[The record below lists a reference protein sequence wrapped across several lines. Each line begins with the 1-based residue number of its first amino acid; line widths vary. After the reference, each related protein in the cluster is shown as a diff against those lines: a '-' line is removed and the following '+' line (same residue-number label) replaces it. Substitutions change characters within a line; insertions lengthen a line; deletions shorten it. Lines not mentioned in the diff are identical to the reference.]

1 MTICHNI
8 KKEVLKLTKQIL
20 VLVDYNQT
28 YLDRIQDL
36 AQDYDLIQT
45 LEEADFSQ
53 VEIVLGWDSD
63 LEDVIAQGDH
73 SIKWIQAKSAGVD
86 YLPLDLL
93 ADQGIIL
100 TSASGMHA
108 QAITE
113 TVFAMI
119 LGYSR
124 QVFQSRHYQ
133 ANKYWGQE
141 DVDLFELKGKTL
153 AVVGLGNIGQ
163 KVADIAKAFGL
174 QVVGVNQSG
183 TTDAPVDAIYPS
195 DQMDSVLGQADIVVN
210 ILPLTDQTRGL
221 YNADRF
227 QAFKDQSVFI
237 NVGRGPSVVTED
249 LVAALNERKIA
260 FCGLDVFEEEPLP
273 ETSPLWEMDN
283 VLITPHIAG
292 EMADYNAHLFP
303 IIEANLSSYINQ
315 QDVALN
321 KIDYQKE
328 Y

>member
-20 VLVDYNQT
+20 VLVDYDKA

-36 AQDYDLIQT
+36 AQDYDLIQS

-63 LEDVIAQGDH
+63 LEDIIARGDH

-100 TSASGMHA
+100 SSASGMHA

-119 LGYSR
+119 LGYAR

-133 ANKYWGQE
+133 AHKYWGQE

-153 AVVGLGNIGQ
+153 AVIGLGNIGQ

-174 QVVGVNQSG
+174 KVVSVNRSG
-183 TTDAPVDAIYPS
+183 TTDAPVDAIYPA
-195 DQMDSVLGQADIVVN
+195 DQINFALGQADIVVN

-221 YNADRF
+221 YNAECF

-237 NVGRGPSVVTED
+237 NVGRGSSVVTED
-249 LVAALNERKIA
+249 LVAALNEGKIA

-273 ETSPLWEMDN
+273 EASPLWEMDN

-303 IIEANLSSYINQ
+303 IVEANLAAYIDQ
-315 QDVALN
+315 EDVALN